1 MYRRFSRNVEL
12 ARIREYW
19 IACDPQLMGP
29 QDGYRVR
36 CAPAPPIYSKAEAS
50 SAAAMDRKPCT
61 RSAQPSKNP
70 VAAVY
75 DTVRDEGIL
84 QMRKVKRKREG
95 GGGMDGTGKDDNLEE
110 EEKKKKKKKGV
121 VKEKTGGEKLKK
133 GKGGGILTNKLF
145 SELTAKAIREMNY
158 THLTEVMLLATV

>member
-1 MYRRFSRNVEL
+1 
-12 ARIREYW
+12 
-19 IACDPQLMGP
+19 
-29 QDGYRVR
+29 
-36 CAPAPPIYSKAEAS
+36 
-50 SAAAMDRKPCT
+50 MDRKPCT

-70 VAAVY
+70 VDALPESGSDESVY

-95 GGGMDGTGKDDNLEE
+95 GGGMDGTGKEDRL
-110 EEKKKKKKKGV
+110 EKKKKGM
-121 VKEKTGGEKLKK
+121 VKEKKGGEKLKK

>member
-1 MYRRFSRNVEL
+1 
-12 ARIREYW
+12 
-19 IACDPQLMGP
+19 MGP

-61 RSAQPSKNP
+61 RSTQPSKNP

-75 DTVRDEGIL
+75 DTVRDEGTL

-95 GGGMDGTGKDDNLEE
+95 GGGMDGTGKEDRL
-110 EEKKKKKKKGV
+110 EKKKKGM
-121 VKEKTGGEKLKK
+121 VKEKKGGEKLKK

-145 SELTAKAIREMNY
+145 SDLDISELTAKAIREMNY
-158 THLTEVMLLATV
+158 THLTEVMLATV